1 MSTARR
7 VARNFGW
14 LLSGRGAGAILALAA
29 TALMARSIG
38 PEQFGMVILLH
49 TAAQILKHLCSVKS
63 ADAAIR
69 FGQHLLDRS
78 SGRSQPA
85 AAWRG
90 LIGAL
95 FRFDLLVALLAA
107 AVAAAGLAFAA
118 RPMGLPAGLIDAAWI
133 YVAALACT
141 ATGAAKGAL
150 RGLDRFRLLSVQLVA
165 APAFRLAGVAACMA
179 FTAPVGWYVTVWGAS
194 LMLEH
199 ALLLTS
205 AARLLS
211 LPRMGAPI
219 RPALAAQPKL
229 APFLK
234 AVYWQS
240 NLDMVPR
247 HGATLAVGLLFG
259 AQSAGIYRLAR
270 DIAEVVSKPVVL
282 LRQAIFPD
290 LTDLWEEDR
299 SAFLSLTWR
308 ASAILAL
315 VGGVFVLFG
324 LAFGAD
330 LLALLAGEGFRAG
343 STLLALLLGAAALE
357 LGAAPLRPAS
367 YAMDRVVQVLI
378 LQTSAVILFFATL
391 FATKPL
397 IGLNGAGWAAL
408 ASASASLCGMVW
420 LVRRTARARVD
431 RLVPP

>member
-1 MSTARR
+1 MSVARR

-14 LLSGRGAGAILALAA
+14 LLGGRGAGALLALAA
-29 TALMARSIG
+29 TALMARSLG
-38 PEQFGMVILLH
+38 PEPFGLVILLH
-49 TAAQILKHLCSVKS
+49 TTAQILRHLCSVKS
-63 ADAAIR
+63 SEAAIR
-69 FGQHLLDRS
+69 FGQRLLDRS
-78 SGRSQPA
+78 TGRGQPA
-85 AAWRG
+85 AAWLD

-95 FRFDLLVALLAA
+95 FRFDLLIALSAA
-107 AVAAAGLAFAA
+107 TLAAAGLVFAA
-118 RPMGLPAGLIDAAWI
+118 QPMGLPAELADAAWI
-133 YVAALACT
+133 YVAALVCT

-150 RGLDRFRLLSVQLVA
+150 RGLDRYRLLSVQLLA
-165 APAFRLAGVAACMA
+165 APALRLAGVAACIA
-179 FTAPVGWYVTVWGAS
+179 LAAPVEWYVTVWGAS
-194 LMLEH
+194 LLLEH
-199 ALLLTS
+199 ALLLAS
-205 AARLLS
+205 AAPYLGLAK
-211 LPRMGAPI
+211 LGAPV
-219 RPALAAQPKL
+219 RPALAAEPKL

-259 AQSAGIYRLAR
+259 AHGAGLYRLAR
-270 DIAEVVSKPVVL
+270 DLAEVLSKPVIL

-290 LTDLWEEDR
+290 LTELWAQDR

-308 ASAILAL
+308 ASAALAL
-315 VGGVFVLFG
+315 VGGIFVLAA

-330 LLALLAGEGFRAG
+330 LLVLLAGEPFRDG

-378 LQTSAVILFFATL
+378 LQSGTVLLYFAAL

-397 IGLNGAGWAAL
+397 IGLDGAGWAAL
-408 ASASASLCGMVW
+408 ASASASLIGMAW
-420 LVRRTARARVD
+420 LVRRTAD
-431 RLVPP
+431 RT

>member
-1 MSTARR
+1 MSVTRR

-14 LLSGRGAGAILALAA
+14 LLSGRGAGALLALAA
-29 TALMARSIG
+29 TALMARNLG
-38 PEQFGMVILLH
+38 PEPFGLVILLH
-49 TAAQILKHLCSVKS
+49 TAAHILRHLCSVKS
-63 ADAAIR
+63 SEAAIR
-69 FGQHLLDRS
+69 FGQHLLDRN
-78 SGRSQPA
+78 SGRNQPTT
-85 AAWRG
+85 AWLD

-95 FRFDLLVALLAA
+95 FRFDLLIALSAA
-107 AVAAAGLAFAA
+107 TLAAAGLVFAA
-118 RPMGLPAGLIDAAWI
+118 EPMGLPADMADAAWI
-133 YVAALACT
+133 YVAALICT

-150 RGLDRFRLLSVQLVA
+150 RGLDRYRLLSVQLMA
-165 APAFRLAGVAACMA
+165 APALRLAGVAACIGFA
-179 FTAPVGWYVTVWGAS
+179 APIEWYVTVWGAS
-194 LMLEH
+194 LLLEH

-205 AARLLS
+205 ATPYLG
-211 LPRMGAPI
+211 LPKFGTPI

-259 AQSAGIYRLAR
+259 AHSAGIYRLAR

-290 LTDLWEEDR
+290 LTELWNENK

-308 ASAILAL
+308 ASAALAL
-315 VGGVFVLFG
+315 VGGVFVLAA

-330 LLALLAGEGFRAG
+330 LLALLAGEPFRAG
-343 STLLALLLGAAALE
+343 ATLLALLLGAAALE

-367 YAMDRVVQVLI
+367 YAMDGVVQVLI
-378 LQTSAVILFFATL
+378 LQSMAVALFFATL

-397 IGLNGAGWAAL
+397 IGLDGAGWAAL
-408 ASASASLCGMVW
+408 ASASASICGMVW
-420 LVRRTARARVD
+420 LVRRTAQRA
-431 RLVPP
+431 

>member
-1 MSTARR
+1 MSVTRR

-14 LLSGRGAGAILALAA
+14 LLSGRGAGALLALAA
-29 TALMARSIG
+29 TALMARNLG
-38 PEQFGMVILLH
+38 PEPFGLVILLH
-49 TAAQILKHLCSVKS
+49 TAAHILRHLCSVKS
-63 ADAAIR
+63 SEAAIR
-69 FGQHLLDRS
+69 FGQQLLHRS
-78 SGRSQPA
+78 NGRSQPT
-85 AAWRG
+85 AAWLD

-95 FRFDLLVALLAA
+95 FRFDLLIALSAA
-107 AVAAAGLAFAA
+107 TLAAAGLVFAA
-118 RPMGLPAGLIDAAWI
+118 QPMGLPAELADAAWI
-133 YVAALACT
+133 YVGALVCT

-150 RGLDRFRLLSVQLVA
+150 RGLDRYRLLSVQLMA
-165 APAFRLAGVAACMA
+165 APALRLAGVAACVA
-179 FTAPVGWYVTVWGAS
+179 FTAPIKWYVTVWGAS
-194 LMLEH
+194 LLLEH
-199 ALLLTS
+199 ALLLTT
-205 AARLLS
+205 AASYLS
-211 LPRMGAPI
+211 LPKLGAPI
-219 RPALAAQPKL
+219 RPALATQPKL

-259 AQSAGIYRLAR
+259 AHGAGIYRLAR

-290 LTDLWEEDR
+290 LTELWSQDK
-299 SAFLSLTWR
+299 SAFLALTWR

-315 VGGVFVLFG
+315 VGGVFVLAA

-330 LLALLAGEGFRAG
+330 LLALLAGEPFRAG

-378 LQTSAVILFFATL
+378 LQSLAVALFFAAL
-391 FATKPL
+391 FATRPL
-397 IGLNGAGWAAL
+397 IGLDGAGWAAL
-408 ASASASLCGMVW
+408 TSASASLCGMVW
-420 LVRRTARARVD
+420 LVRRTAKRA
-431 RLVPP
+431 

>member
-1 MSTARR
+1 MSVTRR

-14 LLSGRGAGAILALAA
+14 LLSGRGAGALLALAA
-29 TALMARSIG
+29 TALMARNLG
-38 PEQFGMVILLH
+38 PEPFGLVILLH
-49 TAAQILKHLCSVKS
+49 TAAHILRHLCSVKS
-63 ADAAIR
+63 SEAAIR
-69 FGQHLLDRS
+69 FGQHLLDRN
-78 SGRSQPA
+78 SGRNQPTT
-85 AAWRG
+85 AWLD

-95 FRFDLLVALLAA
+95 FRFDLLIALSAA
-107 AVAAAGLAFAA
+107 TLAAAGLVFAA
-118 RPMGLPAGLIDAAWI
+118 EPMGLPADMADAAWI
-133 YVAALACT
+133 YVAALICT

-150 RGLDRFRLLSVQLVA
+150 RGLDRYRLLSVQLMA
-165 APAFRLAGVAACMA
+165 APALRLAGVAACIGFA
-179 FTAPVGWYVTVWGAS
+179 APIEWYVTVWGAS
-194 LMLEH
+194 LLLEH

-205 AARLLS
+205 AAPYLG
-211 LPRMGAPI
+211 LPKFGTPI

-259 AQSAGIYRLAR
+259 AHSAGIYRLAR
-270 DIAEVVSKPVVL
+270 DIAEVVSKPVIL

-290 LTDLWEEDR
+290 LTELWNQNK

-308 ASAILAL
+308 ASAVLAL
-315 VGGVFVLFG
+315 AGGVFVLAA

-330 LLALLAGEGFRAG
+330 LLALLAGEPFRAG
-343 STLLALLLGAAALE
+343 ATLLALLLGAAALE

-367 YAMDRVVQVLI
+367 YAMDGVVQVLI
-378 LQTSAVILFFATL
+378 LQSMAVALFFAVL

-397 IGLNGAGWAAL
+397 IGLDGAGWAAL
-408 ASASASLCGMVW
+408 ASASASFCGMVW
-420 LVRRTARARVD
+420 LVRRTAQHARS
-431 RLVPP
+431 